1 MSRRGTMGTVRKL
14 AVLAMGVLA
23 PALAACTSSQ
33 AVPPTTQ
40 HGVQPTSTIAPPT
53 TQPQTIPPV
62 GILSVPNRGNG
73 HTLELWSWD
82 GKHLKSI
89 HTGPAI
95 GCCVFPTLSPNGQRI
110 LVPYSTGGGHAAA
123 EVITTSG
130 HLVARSPQ
138 FFGAIWAS
146 DSRHLCALEYNL
158 SQGPPLEASFVLV
171 TPGEP
176 TRVIARVPTPGLTS
190 HTGYQVESCDVAE
203 NQGVVFADHHGCRD
217 ERDSTS
223 ILPTAPGPSPAG
235 ASELRPSSFP
245 ATGITQVQALGQ
257 VIDTGTGRIVARLH
271 GDLTAISWLG
281 HVVVEVDQ
289 RAWRL
294 EAVDWVT
301 GKVLWTSGPP
311 GEFPRPFPF
320 ADVASRPGTD
330 DLALDVNPPHGAR
343 SSIWLV
349 RPEGPAKLLDA
360 DAGPDVI

>member
-1 MSRRGTMGTVRKL
+1 MGTVRKL

-203 NQGVVFADHHGCRD
+203 NQGVVFATTMGA
-217 ERDSTS
+217 ETS
-223 ILPTAPGPSPAG
+223 AIDIDLADGTRTIASWSKRIATFVLSGNGHYAG
-235 ASELRPSSFP
+235 TSS
-245 ATGITQVQALGQ
+245 GQ

-343 SSIWLV
+343 SSIWLL